1 MEHSGTQEAA
11 AERQREMICK
21 DVRLG
26 ANVGLFAKGEKKN
39 MLLIEFA
46 CKSTFKTHHFILQSF
61 LWHIV
66 FRKAKGNTSGVS
78 HPFGG

>member
-1 MEHSGTQEAA
+1 MSGLEIITS
-11 AERQREMICK
+11 
-21 DVRLG
+21 LG